1 MMNTMIAQINLGES
15 LKIGTQNASDV
26 FSTPADLINKLILP
40 NIFVFAG
47 LIFLALLIG
56 GAFSILRSGD
66 SKGLEKAREQV
77 MNAAIGF
84 IIVFVA
90 YWLVQLI
97 GVLIGQP
104 II

>member
-1 MMNTMIAQINLGES
+1 MLTLLSQVNLGDS
-15 LKIGTQNASDV
+15 LKIGDQPASSV
-26 FSTPADLINKLILP
+26 FTTPADLINKLVLP

-66 SKGLEKAREQV
+66 GKGLEKAREQI

-90 YWLVQLI
+90 YWIVQIVGLLV
-97 GVLIGQP
+97 GQP